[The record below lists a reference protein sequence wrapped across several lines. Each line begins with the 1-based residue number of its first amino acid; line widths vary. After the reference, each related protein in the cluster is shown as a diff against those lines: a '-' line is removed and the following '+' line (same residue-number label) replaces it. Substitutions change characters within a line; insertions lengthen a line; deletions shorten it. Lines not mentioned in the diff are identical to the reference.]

1 MWVLDI
7 GPVKAKA
14 ADTRAIAGRGEFIRP
29 DHAPEVHRASMHSP
43 IESVPASVLPSAI
56 PE

>member
-1 MWVLDI
+1 MSGFDI